1 MTTPTPTHRTHP
13 TPLPAMALLGRA
25 SICVAVSTGS
35 ERHRKRRLAAPLT
48 GEDILVSVFAL
59 VLRLL
64 ALFAGIQQ
72 FALLLLKYLVAE
84 RGRKTGKKERKK
96 EKERND
102 ETFCESSRKLLAAPM
117 KRKQTVKV

>member
-1 MTTPTPTHRTHP
+1 
-13 TPLPAMALLGRA
+13 MALLGRA

-35 ERHRKRRLAAPLT
+35 ERHRKWQLAAPLT

-72 FALLLLKYLVAE
+72 FALLLLKYLVADTQ
-84 RGRKTGKKERKK
+84 RGETQKDRKKKEEILREFQEFSRSTKTK
-96 EKERND
+96 SA
-102 ETFCESSRKLLAAPM
+102 FFSYSSHIIYEDILMA
-117 KRKQTVKV
+117 TNV